1 MAPEHGGRS
10 RMPIERV
17 GRSILGQSAVG
28 GDGETSDNR
37 GRFSRGVPMRVG
49 LFVTCLIDTMRP
61 EIGFSTIKLLEEA
74 GYAVDVPPAQTCCG
88 QPAYNSGERALA
100 RDLAEKTL
108 REFEQYDYVVV
119 PSGSCGGMI
128 RAHYGD
134 LFRDDPE
141 LMARYGKLR
150 ERVYELTD
158 FLVNVAKV
166 MLKDGEF
173 RGPVT
178 YHDSCS
184 GLRELGVKAQ
194 PRVLLAQRGVA
205 VREMKDCEHCCG
217 FGGTFAVKYGAISTA
232 IADEKC
238 MNVQAS
244 GAGAVV
250 LGDLGCMLN
259 IEGRLRRTG
268 DASTRVLHIAQ
279 VLAGDV

>member
-1 MAPEHGGRS
+1 
-10 RMPIERV
+10 
-17 GRSILGQSAVG
+17 
-28 GDGETSDNR
+28 
-37 GRFSRGVPMRVG
+37 MRVG

-61 EIGFSTIKLLEEA
+61 EIGFSAIKLLEQA
-74 GYAVDVPPAQTCCG
+74 GYEVDVPSAQTCCG
-88 QPAYNSGERALA
+88 QPAYNSGERGLA

-141 LMARYGKLR
+141 LMGRYGVLR

-166 MLKDGEF
+166 SLPPGEF
-173 RGPVT
+173 RGPVA

-194 PRVLLAQRGVA
+194 PRALLAQRGVE

-238 MNVQAS
+238 ANVRAS
-244 GAGAVV
+244 GTGAVV

-268 DASTRVLHIAQ
+268 DTATRVLHVAQ

>member
-1 MAPEHGGRS
+1 
-10 RMPIERV
+10 
-17 GRSILGQSAVG
+17 
-28 GDGETSDNR
+28 
-37 GRFSRGVPMRVG
+37 MRVG

-61 EIGFSTIKLLEEA
+61 EIGFSALKLLEQA
-74 GYAVDVPPAQTCCG
+74 GYDVMVPPAQTCCG
-88 QPAYNSGERALA
+88 QPAYNAGDRALA

-108 REFEQYDYVVV
+108 REFEQFDYVVV

-128 RAHYGD
+128 RVHYGD

-141 LMARYGKLR
+141 LMARYGRLR
-150 ERVYELTD
+150 NRVYELTD

-166 MLKDGEF
+166 QLAPSEF
-173 RGPVT
+173 RGPVA

-194 PRVLLAQRGVA
+194 PRALLAQRGVD
-205 VREMKDCEHCCG
+205 VTEMSDCEHCCG
-217 FGGTFAVKYGAISTA
+217 FGGTFAVKYGDISTA
-232 IADEKC
+232 IVDEKC
-238 MNVQAS
+238 ANVHAS
-244 GAGAVV
+244 GASAVV

-268 DASTRVLHIAQ
+268 DRTTRVLHVAQ